1 MYTVPLQMTLHAEQR
16 KAVEVP
22 VWVGRARSGSPA
34 SPSHTW
40 A

>member
-1 MYTVPLQMTLHAEQR
+1 MLIDFFFKL

-34 SPSHTW
+34 IPSHTW